1 MLLLIMSKATS
12 GAATVIDLEAFR
24 QRKLQAEQRDSASE
38 GATMQATPM
47 FVPVWYLWVPV
58 WAPVMP

>member
-24 QRKLQAEQRDSASE
+24 QRKQAEQRGSASDN
-38 GATMQATPM
+38 AAMQPAPM
-47 FVPVWYLWVPV
+47 FVPVWYCWVPV
-58 WAPVMP
+58 WAPVMT